1 VEEPLRTFFAVAL
14 IALAAGCASPPS
26 AESEDTYRK
35 ALSMA
40 NSDTPGAIKLCEDG
54 LQAEPKHHK
63 MRFLLARLQY
73 DTGETQW
80 LAERDAATAARRFEE
95 EKRPPEVAKATKEAQ
110 DRHQRALPFVRAA
123 RENLLIVIEN
133 DTEQARRAWAYEIC
147 MKCDVFFEEYD
158 KASQHLQKAI
168 DLGRPTG
175 PRLAQ
180 MNEFLASLKKEAQKR
195 SGPK

>member
-1 VEEPLRTFFAVAL
+1 MRTFFALAL
-14 IALAAGCASPPS
+14 IALAAGCVSSPPS
-26 AESEDTYRK
+26 AESEDTYKK
-35 ALSMA
+35 ALSVA

-54 LQAEPKHHK
+54 LQQDAKHHR

-80 LAERDAATAARRFEE
+80 LAERDAAGAGRRFEE
-95 EKRPPEVAKATKEAQ
+95 EKRAPEVAKATKEAQ
-110 DRHQRALPFVRAA
+110 DRHQRALPFIRAA

-147 MKCDVFFEEYD
+147 MKCDIFFEEYD
-158 KASQHLQKAI
+158 KASLHLQKAI

-195 SGPK
+195 GGPK